1 MVIYTLVWFHFIRTD
16 HLQYYQ
22 FDNYSTFEQ
31 CNSERKKARA
41 IRPEI
46 FKEVY
51 VRASLEKCIE
61 RDVKGLYAKAI
72 SGKIKNFTGL
82 SAPYEEP
89 ESPDLVLDT
98 ENESIES
105 SINQLEE
112 YIIDQFG
119 KIKK

>member
-1 MVIYTLVWFHFIRTD
+1 MFSYAGCIVIISLISPY
-16 HLQYYQ
+16 
-22 FDNYSTFEQ
+22 
-31 CNSERKKARA
+31 NSERKKARA

-51 VRASLEKCIE
+51 VKASLEKCIE

-98 ENESIES
+98 ESDSIES
-105 SINQLEE
+105 SIIQLEE
-112 YIIDQFG
+112 FIIYQFG